1 MKFLSFPTLS
11 LCCVLFLSS
20 CLKQYERIPG
30 PTEYNE
36 EIGHYQVNKAEKKM
50 ESLMERILE
59 NQGAADY
66 MVSDPAL
73 RAAARNVSHYF
84 NTEGVKLIDSVE
96 DATIKDYLNEM
107 GVTESAYQTLFLHVG
122 NLDQTRQVILSVFG
136 EDIDA
141 KRFTNYG
148 IGVVRKWLPP
158 SYVVSILLTKK
169 AIELQPFPRIALP
182 NKDYELRGYLALPG
196 NQLTVYIQGKMGTQS
211 LSCRLSSGGNF
222 SQKISFDESGVN
234 IVEMMLDGAA
244 GPEVASLFTVNVE
257 GKGGAG
263 ETERLERVEINTV
276 ADARK
281 RLLELINKVRKAR
294 GIAAVKPDSK
304 ATHVAQ
310 EYAEEMRLTGQVA
323 HVSASSGDIATRA
336 GDAGLKFRR
345 ITENVAVNQ
354 SAEDVH
360 EGFMG
365 SPAHRMNITD
375 REVKKVGLGIAFSS
389 DKRHMYVVE
398 VFVKYQ

>member
-1 MKFLSFPTLS
+1 MHWAFPTLS
-11 LCCVLFLSS
+11 LCCVLFLTS

-36 EIGHYQVNKAEKKM
+36 EVGHYQVNKAEKKM
-50 ESLMERILE
+50 ESLMEKILE
-59 NQGAADY
+59 NQGVADY

-84 NTEGVKLIDSVE
+84 KTEGIELIDSVKNT
-96 DATIKDYLNEM
+96 AIKDFLSEM
-107 GVTESAYQTLFLHVG
+107 GVTESAYQSLFLHVG
-122 NLDQTRQVILSVFG
+122 NLDQSRKVIQDVFG
-136 EDIDA
+136 EDFAA

-158 SYVVSILLTKK
+158 SYVVSILLTRK
-169 AIELQPFPRIALP
+169 AIELQPFPRTALP
-182 NKDYELRGYLALPG
+182 NKDYELRGHLALPG
-196 NQLTVYIQGKMGTQS
+196 NQLTVYIQGKMGTQT
-211 LSCRLSSGGNF
+211 LSCRISPGGSF
-222 SQKISFDESGVN
+222 RQEIFFDESGVN

-263 ETERLERVEINTV
+263 ETERLERVEVKTV
-276 ADARK
+276 ADASK
-281 RLLELINKVRKAR
+281 RLLELINKERKAR
-294 GIAAVKPDSK
+294 GLAAVKPDRK
-304 ATHVAQ
+304 ATNVAQ
-310 EYAEEMRLTGQVA
+310 AYAEEMLLTGQVA
-323 HVSASSGDIATRA
+323 HVSATSGDIATRA
-336 GDAGLKFRR
+336 GDAGLMFQR

-360 EGFMG
+360 EGFIG
-365 SPAHRMNITD
+365 SPAHRMNIVD
-375 REVKKVGLGIAFSS
+375 REVDKVGLGIAFSS